1 MDRTTLSATTV
12 PVNTLPRTWG
22 LNGWER
28 LPFSYKGAPAY
39 VNLTSGDWCYEAD
52 FERLVEIPAEVVEAI
67 CEVRLLDWAIAEA
80 TPEARLALVGG
91 PH

>member
-1 MDRTTLSATTV
+1 MDRTTLTATSV
-12 PVNTLPRTWG
+12 PVNTRPRVFG

-28 LPFSYKGAPAY
+28 LPFSYRGFPAY

-80 TPEARLALVGG
+80 SPEARLALVGG